1 MVFHDHIEVIS
12 SGTSTTVLEF
22 STKEVSGGHAKEASI
37 SSRKTEE
44 DAGIG
49 RVHTFDE
56 DFLRKPLKLIEFI
69 KYLLP

>member
-12 SGTSTTVLEF
+12 SGTNSTVLEF
-22 STKEVSGGHAKEASI
+22 STKEVSGGHAKDVGV

-56 DFLRKPLKLIEFI
+56 D
-69 KYLLP
+69 YLS